1 MSHSDLHRNRVQGTV
16 FLYNDSLT
24 NCFCFFPTVSIKSTQ
39 LSTGIITMDSKDS
52 ERNKKDEKEKKEAKE
67 NEGESLRSV
76 DGNCWG
82 ERITQVGQ

>member
-1 MSHSDLHRNRVQGTV
+1 
-16 FLYNDSLT
+16 
-24 NCFCFFPTVSIKSTQ
+24 
-39 LSTGIITMDSKDS
+39 MDSKDS
-52 ERNKKDEKEKKEAKE
+52 ERNKRDEKEKKEAKE